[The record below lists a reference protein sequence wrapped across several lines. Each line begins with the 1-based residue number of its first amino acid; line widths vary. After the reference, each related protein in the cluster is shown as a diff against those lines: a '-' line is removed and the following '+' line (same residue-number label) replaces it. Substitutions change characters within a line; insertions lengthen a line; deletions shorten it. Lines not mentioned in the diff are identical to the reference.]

1 MCIGVFGYVNGET
14 VYELIFLTYYLD
26 TTIQYP
32 SILLVFDGSG
42 DEDDNSAEDEEDE
55 RLPYLFFFSLRF
67 Y

>member
-14 VYELIFLTYYLD
+14 VYELIFLRYYLD

-32 SILLVFDGSG
+32 SILLVFDGSR
-42 DEDDNSAEDEEDE
+42 DEDDNSAEDQEDE

>member
-14 VYELIFLTYYLD
+14 VYELIFLRYYLD

-32 SILLVFDGSG
+32 SIHLAFDGSG

>member
-1 MCIGVFGYVNGET
+1 MCIGVFGYVNGQT
-14 VYELIFLTYYLD
+14 VYELIFLRYYLD

-32 SILLVFDGSG
+32 SIFLVFDGSG